1 MRSFKVDFVA
11 YSVDLE
17 RQGYEDRL
25 IWDFQVEDRHFM
37 VAFVEESLS
46 VSLQ

>member
-1 MRSFKVDFVA
+1 MRSFNVNFVA
-11 YSVDLE
+11 DSVDLE

-37 VAFVEESLS
+37 VAFVEESLT
-46 VSLQ
+46 VALQ